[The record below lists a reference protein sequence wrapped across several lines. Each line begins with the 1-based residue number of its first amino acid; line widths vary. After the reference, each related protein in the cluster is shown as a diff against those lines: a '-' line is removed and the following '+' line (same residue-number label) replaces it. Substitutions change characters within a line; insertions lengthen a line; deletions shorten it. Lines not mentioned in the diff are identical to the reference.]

1 MFIIFLKI
9 YIFKQLTERLL
20 DGLGR
25 WYIPESWK
33 ILAENSTDTI

>member
-1 MFIIFLKI
+1 
-9 YIFKQLTERLL
+9 L